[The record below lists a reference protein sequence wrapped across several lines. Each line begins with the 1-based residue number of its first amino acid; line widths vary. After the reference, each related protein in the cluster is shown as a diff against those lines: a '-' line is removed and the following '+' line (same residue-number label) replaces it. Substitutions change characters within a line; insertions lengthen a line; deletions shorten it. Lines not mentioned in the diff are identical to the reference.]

1 MNFQEFMSGAPARG
15 RTGAQVPVTPV
26 PTKKVLPALGEIFAQ
41 SRWEQGFESIPL
53 SLAQITPGMPTLAR
67 PPVTLP
73 APMFPTVTVQ
83 TPTLVKSTGQPI
95 QEVQAPSTVTAPL
108 NTSVTNVPGMDT
120 IRNLL
125 IIMVILQFLG
135 LFGQLGAGFLGGT
148 AAGLVKG

>member
-1 MNFQEFMSGAPARG
+1 MNFQEFMSGTPARG

-26 PTKKVLPALGEIFAQ
+26 PTKKVLPAYGEVFAQ

-53 SLAQITPGMPTLAR
+53 SMVQLVKGGGAVAR
-67 PPVTLP
+67 PPVILP
-73 APMFPTVTVQ
+73 APMFPTVTRQ
-83 TPTLVKSTGQPI
+83 LPTVIKSTGQPI
-95 QEVQAPSTVTAPL
+95 QEVLAPNPVTAPL

-125 IIMVILQFLG
+125 IIMIIFQFLG
-135 LFGQLGAGFLGGT
+135 LFGQLGAGFLGGM